1 MGQFGFIPAICRN
14 VCPSVFDISKSVV
27 VFAQY
32 TGDSRYAMLHLD
44 RVKEEC
50 WDSVSLN
57 TSLWT
62 REFAV
67 PAPPIHIVDTLCSND
82 CSGHGHCSKGT
93 DKFRKLRFT

>member
-1 MGQFGFIPAICRN
+1 M
-14 VCPSVFDISKSVV
+14 V

-82 CSGHGHCSKGT
+82 YVAIPGKNISYIPNSGGGPLAALHCGP
-93 DKFRKLRFT
+93 

>member
-1 MGQFGFIPAICRN
+1 LQN
-14 VCPSVFDISKSVV
+14 DIGTFFTKADLATEV

-82 CSGHGHCSKGT
+82 CSGHGHCSKGK
-93 DKFRKLRFT
+93 DHKIIKRKNGK

>member
-1 MGQFGFIPAICRN
+1 M
-14 VCPSVFDISKSVV
+14 V

-62 REFAV
+62 GEFAV

-93 DKFRKLRFT
+93 DKCFDLLYSPSIAGINRAFDRSF